1 MKEYMKRKQFH
12 ITQDDERI
20 LKEIAKKQ
28 GISEA
33 EVVREA
39 IREYEANHLKRKN
52 PLLLMAKEAK
62 KVKVDWPTDAS
73 VNHDKYLLE
82 ILESEK

>member
-1 MKEYMKRKQFH
+1 MKRKQFH

-20 LKEIAKKQ
+20 LKKLSKDK
-28 GISEA
+28 GMSEA

-39 IREYEANHLKRKN
+39 IRDYETKHLEQEN
-52 PLLLMAKEAK
+52 PLLLMAEEAK
-62 KVKVDWPTDAS
+62 KMTVDLPADAS